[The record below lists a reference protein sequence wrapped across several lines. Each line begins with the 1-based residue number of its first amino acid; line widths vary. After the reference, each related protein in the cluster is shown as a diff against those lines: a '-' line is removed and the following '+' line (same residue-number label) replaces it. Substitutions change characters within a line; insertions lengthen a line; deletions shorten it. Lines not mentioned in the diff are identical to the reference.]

1 MTALQNLFANRAT
14 LPILV
19 ASTLVLAFLFRICAL
34 VLVQHVARIDRR
46 RKKLMYRMPLT
57 PVPGMQVRTMSFG
70 LLTTAD
76 SKESANETGCTARGT
91 KKSRQ

>member
-57 PVPGMQVRTMSFG
+57 PVPKNVGQNHVGWPFQNSGFKRIR
-70 LLTTAD
+70 
-76 SKESANETGCTARGT
+76 E
-91 KKSRQ
+91 

>member
-19 ASTLVLAFLFRICAL
+19 ASILVLAFLFRICAL

-57 PVPGMQVRTMSFG
+57 PVPRNAGQNHVVRLFKNSGF
-70 LLTTAD
+70 
-76 SKESANETGCTARGT
+76 KRIRE
-91 KKSRQ
+91 

>member
-57 PVPGMQVRTMSFG
+57 PVPNNAGQNHVVRPFKNSGF
-70 LLTTAD
+70 
-76 SKESANETGCTARGT
+76 KRIRE
-91 KKSRQ
+91 